1 MNRANLG
8 FSLSPN
14 RGFPREKRGDPQ
26 IMTNWATPLPAL
38 HEVCLWEGFEIPMLP
53 PRQKKNPSPPYD
65 RQRMGIL

>member
-26 IMTNWATPLPAL
+26 IMMNWAKTLMSWATPLPAL
-38 HEVCLWEGFEIPMLP
+38 H
-53 PRQKKNPSPPYD
+53 
-65 RQRMGIL
+65 